1 MKFVDFLNE
10 VKETSTIEVSV
21 DYFEDGEYE
30 ATFST
35 TEDVGDLFKTVYN
48 ELNKKISFFA
58 PASRLLKMSFDKKED
73 FDEVL
78 SAIKA
83 SGAKTFKTDGRNTTK
98 FLKQLGVKNIN

>member
-83 SGAKTFKTDGRNTTK
+83 SGDKTFKTDGRNTTK

>member
-1 MKFVDFLNE
+1 MNFKEFLNE
-10 VKETSTIEVSV
+10 SKETPTIEIKV

-35 TEDVGDLFKTVYN
+35 TEDVGTLFKNVHN
-48 ELNKKISFFA
+48 QLNKKIMFFT

-78 SAIKA
+78 SALKA
-83 SGAKTFKTDGRNTTK
+83 SGAKTFKTEGKNTTK